1 MNDDSLLK
9 VINLALGA
17 LDILENHNIS
27 VQKLIDLKASKNGQP
42 LTDEDVAKFR
52 ADAQAAIDAI

>member
-1 MNDDSLLK
+1 MNEDSLLK

-27 VQKLIDLKASKNGQP
+27 AQKLIDLKASKHGEP
-42 LTDEDVAKFR
+42 LTQEDLAQLRK
-52 ADAQAAIDAI
+52 DAQAAIDNI